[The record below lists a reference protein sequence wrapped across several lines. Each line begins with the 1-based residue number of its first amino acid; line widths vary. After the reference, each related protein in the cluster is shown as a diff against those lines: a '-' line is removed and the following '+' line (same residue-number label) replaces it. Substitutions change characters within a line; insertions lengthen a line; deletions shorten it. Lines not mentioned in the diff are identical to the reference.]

1 MNFKISGF
9 FITVPILTL
18 VLIVF
23 HNPKNYDFHLI
34 MQKLGKLNSK
44 LNAML
49 NALKKCMSFTIN
61 SKIDFI
67 ESFEFLSFSLG
78 RLAKN
83 VSENDFKYVSQA
95 FDVTVLDLVKQK

>member
-1 MNFKISGF
+1 
-9 FITVPILTL
+9 
-18 VLIVF
+18 
-23 HNPKNYDFHLI
+23 

-83 VSENDFKYVSQA
+83 VSKNDLKYVSQA